1 MYVEDSECW
10 STIPGFEHYEANR
23 LGMIKRKETGF
34 ILKPFKRKYSATRY
48 VRLYTTP
55 GVARER
61 SVASVVWA
69 AFYKRWPDKGVY
81 VCHADG
87 DLENNSI
94 DNLFLGTRSVAAMNR
109 RRRDDVIWA
118 KILEEGEIVNDYLV

>member
-10 STIPGFEHYEANR
+10 STVPGFEHYEANR
-23 LGMIKRKETGF
+23 LGMIKRKDTGL
-34 ILKPFKRKYSATRY
+34 ILKPFKRQSGTSRY

-55 GVARER
+55 GEARER
-61 SVASVVWA
+61 SVASVIWA
-69 AFYKRWPDKGVY
+69 AFYKRWPDKGLF

-94 DNLFLGTRSVAAMNR
+94 DNLFLGTRSDVR
-109 RRRDDVIWA
+109 KTQRRRDDVIWA
-118 KILEEGEIVNDYLV
+118 KILEEGGLF

>member
-10 STIPGFEHYEANR
+10 STVPGFEHYEANR
-23 LGMIKRKETGF
+23 LGMIKRKDTGF
-34 ILKPFKRKYSATRY
+34 ILKPFKRRHSTSRY

-55 GVARER
+55 GEARER

-69 AFYKRWPDKGVY
+69 AFYKRWPDKGLY

-94 DNLFLGTRSVAAMNR
+94 DNLFLGTRSDVR
-109 RRRDDVIWA
+109 KTQRRRDDVIWA
-118 KILEEGEIVNDYLV
+118 KILEEGGLL

>member
-1 MYVEDSECW
+1 MYVEDSEYW
-10 STIPGFEHYEANR
+10 TTVPGFEHYEVNR
-23 LGMIKRKETGF
+23 LGAIKRKETGF
-34 ILKPFKRKYSATRY
+34 ILKPFKRKYGATRY

-55 GVARER
+55 GEAQER

-69 AFYKRWPDKGVY
+69 AFYKRWPDKGLY

-94 DNLFLGTRSVAAMNR
+94 DNLFLGSRSAVAMNR

-118 KILEEGEIVNDYLV
+118 KILEEGGLF

>member
-1 MYVEDSECW
+1 MYVEDAECW

-23 LGMIKRKETGF
+23 LGAIKRKETGY
-34 ILKPFKRKYSATRY
+34 ILKPFKRRYGATRY

-55 GVARER
+55 GEARER
-61 SVASVVWA
+61 SVASAVWA
-69 AFYKRWPDKGVY
+69 AFYKRWPDKGLY
-81 VCHADG
+81 VCHEDG

-109 RRRDDVIWA
+109 RRRDDAIWA
-118 KILEEGEIVNDYLV
+118 KILEEGGLL

>member
-10 STIPGFEHYEANR
+10 STVPGFEHYEANR
-23 LGMIKRKETGF
+23 LGQIKRKDTGF
-34 ILKPFKRKYSATRY
+34 ILKPFKRRHSTSRY

-55 GVARER
+55 GEARER

-69 AFYKRWPDKGVY
+69 AFYKRWPDKGSY

-87 DLENNSI
+87 DLENNSL
-94 DNLFLGTRSVAAMNR
+94 DNLFLGTRADVRNTQ
-109 RRRDDVIWA
+109 RRRDDLIWA
-118 KILEEGEIVNDYLV
+118 KILEEGGLL

>member
-23 LGMIKRKETGF
+23 LGQVKRKDTGF
-34 ILKPFKRKYSATRY
+34 ILKPFKRRHSTSRY

-55 GVARER
+55 GEARER

-69 AFYKRWPDKGVY
+69 AFYKRWPDEGLY

-94 DNLFLGTRSVAAMNR
+94 DNLFLGTRSDVCKNR

-118 KILEEGEIVNDYLV
+118 KILEEGGLF

>member
-1 MYVEDSECW
+1 MYVEDSEFW

-23 LGMIKRKETGF
+23 LGQIKRKDTGF
-34 ILKPFKRKYSATRY
+34 ILKPFKRRHSTSRY

-55 GVARER
+55 GEARER

-69 AFYKRWPDKGVY
+69 AFYKRWPDEGLY

-94 DNLFLGTRSVAAMNR
+94 DNLFLGTRSDVCKNR

-118 KILEEGEIVNDYLV
+118 KILEEGGLF